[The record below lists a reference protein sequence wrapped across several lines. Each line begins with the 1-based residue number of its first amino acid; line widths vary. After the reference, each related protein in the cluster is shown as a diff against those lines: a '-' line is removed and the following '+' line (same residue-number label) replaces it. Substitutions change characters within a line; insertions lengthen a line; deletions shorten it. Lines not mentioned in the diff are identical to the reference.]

1 MNPQLLEILRSLYL
15 NQKKSQAQMP
25 PDWSMPPLQVVLQ
38 DLKLHRDMCLQ
49 EKQEYGAKDFQTML
63 TFTESANS
71 EKEMEQLLGIE
82 SITRLRSEL

>member
-15 NQKKSQAQMP
+15 NQKKQQAQMP
-25 PDWSMPPLQVVLQ
+25 PDWSLPPLQALLQ
-38 DLKLHRDMCLQ
+38 MLELHRDLCLQ
-49 EKQEYGAKDFQTML
+49 EKEKQGAKDFQAML

-71 EKEMEQLLGIE
+71 EKEMEELLGIE